1 VLFDWF
7 AKFILAEPVTLTA
20 PAKADVAI
28 SEVAK
33 AVKPTFF
40 KLLIL
45 ITPYV

>member
-20 PAKADVAI
+20 PAKADVVI

-40 KLLIL
+40 LNCS
-45 ITPYV
+45 Y